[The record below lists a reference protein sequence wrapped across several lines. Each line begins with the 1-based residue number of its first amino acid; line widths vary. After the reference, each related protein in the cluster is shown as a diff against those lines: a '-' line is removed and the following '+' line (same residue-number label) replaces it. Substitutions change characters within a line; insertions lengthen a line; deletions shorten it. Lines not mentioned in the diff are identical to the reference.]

1 MLKGN
6 AAFQR
11 GADYATRRQELR
23 AQRAFNQ
30 YQLRLKEVL
39 LENALTARRTG
50 TGPDDAHIARL
61 MLDWQIIRD
70 EVGGEIEEAA

>member
-6 AAFQR
+6 GGFQR
-11 GADYATRRQELR
+11 GVDYAKRRQELT
-23 AQRAFNQ
+23 AQRAFNH

-61 MLDWQIIRD
+61 MLDWQIIN
-70 EVGGEIEEAA
+70 EALENL